1 VKHSPAIRGRKDC
14 LDFLHVEDTQ
24 ISLPLMKPTER
35 IMIGTEIFRQS
46 LRANGPIEHPAQC
59 DSIHNATMNDKADNP
74 SGKLIH
80 HR

>member
-1 VKHSPAIRGRKDC
+1 
-14 LDFLHVEDTQ
+14 
-24 ISLPLMKPTER
+24 MKPIER

-46 LRANGPIEHPAQC
+46 LRANGPIERPAQC
-59 DSIHNATMNDKADNP
+59 DSIHNATMNGKADNP